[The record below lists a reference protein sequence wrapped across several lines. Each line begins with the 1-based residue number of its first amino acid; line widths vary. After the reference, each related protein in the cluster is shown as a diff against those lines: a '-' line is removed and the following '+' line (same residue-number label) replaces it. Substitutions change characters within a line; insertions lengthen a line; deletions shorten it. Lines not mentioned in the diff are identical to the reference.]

1 MATRLLS
8 HCLPFPKVFLK
19 RFSNIKSYINLGTE
33 MKLLND
39 KKQFKKALALFDQ
52 HGINNILTLSNF
64 TITQVLK
71 ACAHKGDLQR
81 GKIIHNLIA
90 SKTKNDIYVSSTL
103 IHLYVLCDDIAS
115 AQSLFDST
123 KNKTPAMYGIM
134 MKAFIKNKQANK
146 AIALF
151 NEIQNPNDVH
161 MILLFNSCAQLKT
174 KEALD
179 LVKKISNQIPKS
191 FYSNPH
197 LLTSLLDAL
206 MKCGDVAHAE
216 SSFYSSKQKVISSYG
231 AMMKGYV
238 DNNLPEKAI
247 DLFNKIQNP
256 NDVHMILLF
265 NSCAQLKTKEALDL
279 VKRISKQIP
288 KSFYSNPRL
297 LTSLLDSLMKC
308 GDVAH
313 AESLF
318 YGSKEKVLPMYGAMM
333 KGDYSKAQSIV
344 KQVPDCLLVENQI
357 PSALID
363 LWGKVGSIDEA
374 KLIFDKI
381 RQPNTIEYTTMVN
394 SYGLNGMGMQAI
406 ALFHQIPRELLG
418 EATYV
423 CALNACS
430 HSGLVGEARLIFKNI
445 EMKTM
450 RIYSTM
456 IDCLSRASAFDQ
468 AQELI
473 DEYERNHSPEST
485 MYMALLSGARNAKNV
500 HLSQNI
506 YDRMKKLFPERK
518 DPLVSAAVLLANVY
532 ASSGEIDKAS
542 DIRSEIYKSGTKKK
556 VGLTWITVD
565 GQVYTF
571 RAHDRSHPR
580 SNEIYAEG
588 EKISNEIIKY
598 GHQYDSSWIT
608 RVLDE
613 DETVESVLCGHS
625 ERLAIAW
632 GFVANPNASKLQMV
646 KNLRI
651 CDRSTK
657 LIAAI
662 RQCEM
667 IVRDAN
673 RIHHFYKNGQCSCND
688 YF

>member
-1 MATRLLS
+1 MKSEVSTFILIKISILTVTLRLGY
-8 HCLPFPKVFLK
+8 V
-19 RFSNIKSYINLGTE
+19 
-33 MKLLND
+33 D
-39 KKQFKKALALFDQ
+39 
-52 HGINNILTLSNF
+52 NNI
-64 TITQVLK
+64 
-71 ACAHKGDLQR
+71 
-81 GKIIHNLIA
+81 
-90 SKTKNDIYVSSTL
+90 
-103 IHLYVLCDDIAS
+103 
-115 AQSLFDST
+115 
-123 KNKTPAMYGIM
+123 PE
-134 MKAFIKNKQANK
+134 K
-146 AIALF
+146 AIDLF
-151 NEIQNPNDVH
+151 NEIESPNDVNVT
-161 MILLFNSCAQLKT
+161 ILFNACAQLKT

-179 LVKKISNQIPKS
+179 LVKKTSKQIPKS

-206 MKCGDVAHAE
+206 IKCGHVAHAE
-216 SSFYSSKQKVISSYG
+216 SLFYSSKEKGLPMYG

-247 DLFNKIQNP
+247 DLFNKIENP
-256 NDVHMILLF
+256 DDVNMIILF
-265 NSCAQLKTKEALDL
+265 NACAQLKTKEALDL
-279 VKRISKQIP
+279 VKTTSKQIP

-297 LTSLLDSLMKC
+297 LTSLLDALMKC

-318 YGSKEKVLPMYGAMM
+318 YSSKHKVLSSYGAMM
-333 KGDYSKAQSIV
+333 EGYVENNLAEKTIELFNELKNPAGVNTVLLNQMKLGDIQSSIPIYLSAIKAVSQIGDYSKAQSIV
-344 KQVPDCLLVENQI
+344 KQIPDCLLIENQI

-363 LWGKVGSIDEA
+363 LWGKVGSVDEA

-406 ALFHQIPRELLG
+406 ALFHQIPRELLH
-418 EATYV
+418 EATYI

-430 HSGLVGEARLIFKNI
+430 HSGLVDEARRIFKNI

-456 IDCLSRASAFDQ
+456 VDCLSRASAFEQ

-473 DEYERNHSPEST
+473 DEYERNHSAEST
-485 MYMALLSGARNAKNV
+485 MYTALLSGARNAKNV
-500 HLSQNI
+500 YLSQNI
-506 YDRMKKLFPERK
+506 YDRMKKLFPEEK
-518 DPLVSAAVLLANVY
+518 DPLISAAVLLANVY

-542 DIRSEIYKSGTKKK
+542 DIRLEIYKSGTKKK

-651 CDRSTK
+651 CGNCHRSTK